1 MFLTK
6 LILNKEI
13 TQQNG
18 NLTKQGEYLQKMIKD
33 HLINISGKF
42 SQNKEGDN
50 AQVGVN
56 NLSNSKANQESM
68 NKQLID
74 II

>member
-18 NLTKQGEYLQKMIKD
+18 NLTKQGEYLQTMIKD

-42 SQNKEGDN
+42 SHSKEEGN
-50 AQVGVN
+50 ISATNGQPSG
-56 NLSNSKANQESM
+56 KAIQESM
-68 NKQLID
+68 NK
-74 II
+74 